1 MQYVGILM
9 AFVYLFFG
17 VSLVAGVIQPSI
29 PPTYTLVLGII
40 SICYAIFRAVNIYQ
54 KYYRDRT

>member
-9 AFVYLFFG
+9 AVVYLFFG
-17 VSLVAGVIQPSI
+17 IALVAGVIRPGI
-29 PPTYTLVLGII
+29 PPTYTLVLGILT
-40 SICYAIFRAVNIYQ
+40 ICYAIFRGVNVYQ